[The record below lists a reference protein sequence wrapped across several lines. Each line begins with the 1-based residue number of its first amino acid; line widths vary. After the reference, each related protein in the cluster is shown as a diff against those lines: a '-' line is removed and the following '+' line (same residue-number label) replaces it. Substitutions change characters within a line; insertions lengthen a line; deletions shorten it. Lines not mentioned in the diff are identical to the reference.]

1 MSDEQALEIAAG
13 LRRRANECR
22 KLIERSAEHTNL
34 AGSVSPQRQG
44 RLQGKASAYQHA
56 AELIEERVPNAPKF
70 VQK

>member
-22 KLIERSAEHTNL
+22 KLIERNPPKH
-34 AGSVSPQRQG
+34 QG
-44 RLQGKASAYQHA
+44 RLLGKASAYQHA
-56 AELIEERVPNAPKF
+56 AELIEEHVPNAPKF